1 MEELP
6 KYIIS
11 HKRAGIDSLKLSRIV
26 EESGYRPDALIGIWG
41 GGAIVGR
48 HVKDGLAGY
57 GIKPT
62 SFSASG
68 RSYNE
73 GKGNQSDG
81 IEIYNMEE
89 LAAVIQSKRYRHL
102 LPVDDISDTGRT
114 EYAFSY
120 ILKNGLRR
128 ADAIDRKIGVNGHVM
143 HYFAMEAGNGRFL
156 LKTPLIGDISPTDA
170 EAKFAMLYTKPL
182 ANKTGAIPDFVVDEI
197 PMTEGKY
204 PWVVFPWE
212 SVEDLTPGELKANF
226 PDFYRALYE

>member
-11 HKRAGIDSLKLSRIV
+11 HPRAVIDSLKLSRIV
-26 EESGYRPDALIGIWG
+26 EESGYRPDALAGIWG

-73 GKGNQSDG
+73 GKGKQSEG

-89 LAAVIQSKRYRHL
+89 LAAVFQSKRYKHL
-102 LPVDDISDTGRT
+102 LCVDDISDSGRT
-114 EYAFSY
+114 KHAFSY

-128 ADAIDRKIGVNGHVM
+128 ADAIDRKVGINGHVM
-143 HYFAMEAGNGRFL
+143 HYFAMEADSDRYL
-156 LKTPLIGDISPTDA
+156 LKTPLIGDISRTYA
-170 EAKFAMLYTKPL
+170 EVKFAMLYIKPL
-182 ANKTGAIPDFVVDEI
+182 ANKTGEIPDFVVDEI
-197 PMTEGKY
+197 PMIDGIY

-212 SVEDLTPGELKANF
+212 SVEDLTPEELKTNF